1 MITPAHLAKNLDI
14 GSIAESSQV
23 VRLVNPIH
31 EKADRQ
37 IDHVRI
43 TEANRYSWP
52 SESVL
57 TIPLELEL
65 DKSIKGGAEV
75 GDVIWL
81 SRRKKIPE
89 VSSVLLVSI
98 RLTGREDGRT

>member
-1 MITPAHLAKNLDI
+1 
-14 GSIAESSQV
+14 
-23 VRLVNPIH
+23 
-31 EKADRQ
+31 
-37 IDHVRI
+37 VRI

-57 TIPLELEL
+57 TIPMELEL

-89 VSSVLLVSI
+89 VSILDWLF
-98 RLTGREDGRT
+98 GQH